1 MATDVAARAKAVGGL
16 MAGRSAMINSLYK
29 SEDEA
34 KRFRAVAVSVTS
46 NYKLADCSDDSLISC
61 VMGIAQLRLSIDP
74 NLGHAYIIP
83 YQVKD
88 KNDKSK
94 VKYTIAQLQIG
105 YKGFIQLLYRAGWVC
120 ETYPVYTCDKFNIAF
135 NNEKMAFTYD
145 YDVNFDDREDD
156 NNDWVYQNII
166 GVLVVMKD
174 DRGNVKTEFI
184 SKAKIEKIRLKSE
197 NQNSKTKPEYIWSEW
212 YEEQARKSALKK
224 VAKTTALG
232 DEKVALAIAVDDK
245 ISTGQHIDVEKS
257 FSEGVI
263 IDAETEPT
271 PQSDK
276 PKNINANPLFVLKNK
291 LKKQGVTD
299 IDAFC
304 KQFEITA
311 ENAGTM
317 VDDEAG
323 LQSLVEKFND
333 ESIGV

>member
-1 MATDVAARAKAVGGL
+1 MATDVATRAKAVGGL
-16 MAGRSAMINSLYK
+16 IASRSAMINSLFK
-29 SEDEA
+29 NEEDA
-34 KRFRAVAVSVTS
+34 KRFRAIAVSVTS
-46 NYKLADCSDDSLISC
+46 NYKLAECTDDSLVSC
-61 VMGIAQLRLSIDP
+61 VMGIAQLRLSVDP

-105 YKGFIQLLYRAGWVC
+105 YKGFIQLLSRAGLQC
-120 ETYPVYTCDKFNIAF
+120 DTYPVYDTDKFNIAF

-145 YDVNFDDREDD
+145 FDINFDDREDD
-156 NNDWVYQNII
+156 NNDWVYRHLKGI
-166 GVLVVMKD
+166 LVVIRSED
-174 DRGNVKTEFI
+174 GIKTEFI
-184 SKAKIEKIRLKSE
+184 SKAKIEKMRLKSE
-197 NQNSKTKPEYIWSEW
+197 NQNNKTKPEYIWADW
-212 YEEQARKSALKK
+212 YEEMARKSALKK
-224 VAKTTALG
+224 VAKQQAIG
-232 DEKVALAIAVDDK
+232 DEKVALAIAIDDK
-245 ISTGQHIDVEKS
+245 ISTGQRIDVEKS
-257 FSEGVI
+257 FNEGVI
-263 IDAETEPT
+263 IDAETEPS
-271 PQSDK
+271 PQNDK

-299 IDAFC
+299 VESFC

-333 ESIGV
+333 ENIKV